1 MYEYG
6 IDVKKKVNN
15 HFFFLVLQINLNLAV
30 SKKQNHTLANKL
42 KLSHYLHFFSS
53 YKSQSTNELL

>member
-30 SKKQNHTLANKL
+30 SKKQKTK
-42 KLSHYLHFFSS
+42 SHLGKQTEVEPFYAFLFFLGI
-53 YKSQSTNELL
+53 TTDE